1 MLRAHGASHPGRVRR
16 INEDAWLS
24 APALGLFVVADGMGG
39 HNAGEVAS
47 RLTVDTIHA
56 FALRTQEPGD
66 VTWPFG
72 YDGSGSY
79 DANRLRT
86 AVKLANQRVVAAS
99 QSRDDYT
106 GMGTTVVAALVR
118 GTTLTFASAGD
129 SRLYSFIDGTLT
141 QLTRDDSWV
150 AVVASQAG
158 LDEAAIAR
166 HPMRHVLTN
175 AIGAS
180 SDTEPKI
187 GEHALRERERLLLCS
202 DGLHGMASDEA
213 IAEILRAQP
222 DLAAAVDQLIA
233 RALDGGGRDNITAVL
248 VEFGP

>member
-16 INEDAWLS
+16 VNEDAWLA
-24 APALGLFVVADGMGG
+24 APELGLFVVADGMGG

-47 RLTVDTIHA
+47 RLTIETIRA
-56 FALRTQEPGD
+56 FAVRSAEPGD
-66 VTWPFG
+66 LTWPFG
-72 YDGSGSY
+72 YDGARSH

-86 AVKLANQRVVAAS
+86 AIKLANQRVVAT
-99 QSRDDYT
+99 SRTREDLA

-118 GTTLTFASAGD
+118 DAVVTFASAGD
-129 SRLYSFIDGTLT
+129 SRLYSFFGGALT
-141 QLTRDDSWV
+141 QLTRDDSWA
-150 AVVASQAG
+150 AVVASEAG

-180 SDTEPKI
+180 DDTEPKL
-187 GEHALRERERLLLCS
+187 GERALRPGERLLLCS
-202 DGLHGMASDEA
+202 DGLHGMTGDEA
-213 IAEILRAQP
+213 IARVLREQT
-222 DLAAAVDQLIA
+222 DLVRAVDVLIQ

-248 VEFGP
+248 VEYAP